1 MDGNPILIIKGSDF
15 ISKKKKENRFSDDLF
30 HVLQYHIMHI
40 LCHVPTQVIRPM
52 IPKHVLEF
60 DKAK

>member
-1 MDGNPILIIKGSDF
+1 MDGNPILIVKGSDF
-15 ISKKKKENRFSDDLF
+15 ISKKWKENRFFDHLF